1 MTKTSKSLL
10 PLSIFFLF
18 FSCNSRQPTGAS
30 LAVDESSEIHFNSKV
45 CTKSKKAVSRISRVK
60 IGQQEFITLESDICT
75 QKKHVTSGMGLTEN
89 ERPPVFVYYG
99 YAGNDKLTMDMRKET
114 VASAKQMGYRVL
126 DVSEKPIGQA
136 QQMIFADR
144 VRNPGDYAA
153 GRPVTI
159 NIGAHGGQ
167 PDEANPY
174 HYIGRT
180 TTANLPN
187 TPNLPDGTV
196 VSTSE
201 TMRSTDVAGALI
213 TGAGHDASIVC
224 SMQSCFGGAMQN
236 DPNFAKIQNSNVN
249 PKQVRTFVFGADAD
263 HPAITTSR
271 VDQNRNLQSNPYA
284 IEQTTQQMFLGANN
298 GAGVTVQDFQ
308 RTLAAKNFT
317 SPEIKATNYYFSGPG
332 VVDSHGGPDLEY
344 AYEGININTARSGSS
359 VVTNAKDP
367 GSVFL
372 VPPGLKNPGN
382 MTQPLS
388 EREWDSAKIPTSAGQ
403 LQTPTK
409 PMPAQEVSVADLEN
423 QSSF

>member
-1 MTKTSKSLL
+1 MFGSPRSLL
-10 PLSIFFLF
+10 CLSIGILF
-18 FSCNSRQPTGAS
+18 VSCSRPQPMNSS
-30 LAVDESSEIHFNSKV
+30 LAVDDSSEIQFNSRV
-45 CTKSKKAVSRISRVK
+45 CTKAKKGVSRISRVT
-60 IGQQEFITLESDICT
+60 IGQQEFITLQSDICT
-75 QKKHVTSGMGLTEN
+75 NKTNGTSGLGLTAN

-114 VASAKQMGYRVL
+114 VASATQMGYRVL

-136 QQMIFADR
+136 QQAIFADR
-144 VRNPGDYAA
+144 ARNPGDYAA

-167 PDEANPY
+167 PDEANPN

-180 TTANLPN
+180 TTANLPTN
-187 TPNLPDGTV
+187 TQLPNGTV

-201 TMRSTDVAGALI
+201 TMRSTDVVGALI

-224 SMQSCFGGAMQN
+224 AMQSCYGGAMQK

-249 PKQVRTFVFGADAD
+249 PKQLRTFVFGADAD
-263 HPAITTSR
+263 NTAITTTR
-271 VDQNRNLQSNPYA
+271 VDQNGNLQSNPYA

-308 RTLAAKNFT
+308 KTLAAKNLS
-317 SPEIKATNYYFSGPG
+317 SPQINATNYYFSGPG
-332 VVDSHGGPDLEY
+332 VIDSTGGPDLTP
-344 AYEGININTARSGSS
+344 AYEGINVIGNRSGSA
-359 VVTNAKDP
+359 VVTNASDP
-367 GSVFL
+367 GKVFL
-372 VPPGLKNPGN
+372 VPPGLKNPQN

-388 EREWDSAKIPTSAGQ
+388 ERDWESTRIPVGPGQ
-403 LQTPTK
+403 LQTPIK

-423 QSSF
+423 QSS